1 CPENQLVHL
10 NSIGSS
16 CEVVITP
23 HVSVVR
29 FGDAFNA
36 TCNASG
42 SEIQG
47 MGWESPD
54 FNTPFKEGISSLRL
68 QIDKVQVW
76 KIDPICYAT
85 PFEGDQ
91 CTEIPNI
98 IVYQSP
104 TSVSISQSL
113 DGIGPMREGQLY
125 RIECEIRNVAPT
137 SRLSV
142 IWYIQNESIYEERF
156 ESSSH
161 LPETVSSFLNMTANR
176 SHDRSKIWC
185 EAKLDFRPEGES
197 PVLTPSVLHRL
208 TVLYAPVCS
217 EPANE
222 TLKIPPSGNVT
233 LNCSAIGN
241 PKPSYDWRYPEN
253 LPNTAINGDHSIR
266 TLTFALQGV
275 YTCNVSNSQ
284 GNTIKYFILEE
295 AESKTSILNR
305 RLGRFGKWKDG
316 CFCR

>member
-1 CPENQLVHL
+1 PVCRNTL
-10 NSIGSS
+10 NFTQTCNHRSSGSS

-197 PVLTPSVLHRL
+197 PVLTPSVLHR
-208 TVLYAPVCS
+208 
-217 EPANE
+217 
-222 TLKIPPSGNVT
+222 
-233 LNCSAIGN
+233 AIGN